1 MDKTRVEDPR
11 PEQHKQSSTGGYTF
25 RSLQLE
31 TFILHHAVGMATVSG
46 VKAMLTAVHCSSS
59 YSDCAELLFQYH
71 QEMVPAVAAA
81 DKSAILWRML
91 KLILCF
97 SFYKVITRP
106 NSLLGKA
113 FLESWTF
120 QR

>member
-11 PEQHKQSSTGGYTF
+11 PEQHKQSGTDGYAF
-25 RSLQLE
+25 RSL
-31 TFILHHAVGMATVSG
+31 
-46 VKAMLTAVHCSSS
+46 
-59 YSDCAELLFQYH
+59 FQHH
-71 QEMVPAVAAA
+71 QEMVPAMAAA

-106 NSLLGKA
+106 NSLLGKH
-113 FLESWTF
+113 S
-120 QR
+120 